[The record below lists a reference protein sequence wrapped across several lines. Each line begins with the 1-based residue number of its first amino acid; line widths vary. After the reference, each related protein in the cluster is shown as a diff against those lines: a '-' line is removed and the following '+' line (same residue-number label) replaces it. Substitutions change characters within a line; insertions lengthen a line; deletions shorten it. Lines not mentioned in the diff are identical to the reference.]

1 MPNLIHYDIL
11 DRGGHF
17 AACEQPALYANEI
30 RDCFAKVRWPRQ
42 TNLPDQDLA
51 EP

>member
-1 MPNLIHYDIL
+1 MLRCL
-11 DRGGHF
+11 
-17 AACEQPALYANEI
+17 NESNEENSSRASMSPFRPSRPRI
-30 RDCFAKVRWPRQ
+30 ASPSESSSRQ